1 VTDGLALVGT
11 RLGSNPPPDG
21 MLITTMIRDHKAA
34 IPTPDTVFAAGDFL
48 MVAVN
53 SGRDRVREVTAWA
66 RGEMTGSADA
76 D

>member
-1 VTDGLALVGT
+1 
-11 RLGSNPPPDG
+11 

-34 IPTPDTVFAAGDFL
+34 IPTPDTVFASGDFL

-66 RGEMTGSADA
+66 RGEGTGSAETG
-76 D
+76 